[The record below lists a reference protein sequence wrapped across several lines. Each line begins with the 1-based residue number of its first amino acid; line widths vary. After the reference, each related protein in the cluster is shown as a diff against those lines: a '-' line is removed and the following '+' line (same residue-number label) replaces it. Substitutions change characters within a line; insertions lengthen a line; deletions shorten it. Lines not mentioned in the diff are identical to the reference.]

1 MNKYRDDL
9 AAETEERLAVVSKL
23 KGQLED
29 LKQEK
34 DQASD
39 TLKQLQNKSERD
51 YKTLKKQLETGASQK
66 NEQLA
71 SEQALVA
78 ELKGKNNIIERKRKA
93 LENRVSTNYQREK
106 DICQEIKILKIVLE
120 KRFQFKFD

>member
-51 YKTLKKQLETGASQK
+51 YKTLKK
-66 NEQLA
+66 
-71 SEQALVA
+71 
-78 ELKGKNNIIERKRKA
+78 
-93 LENRVSTNYQREK
+93 
-106 DICQEIKILKIVLE
+106 
-120 KRFQFKFD
+120 

>member
-78 ELKGKNNIIERKRKA
+78 ELKGKNNIIERKKKA